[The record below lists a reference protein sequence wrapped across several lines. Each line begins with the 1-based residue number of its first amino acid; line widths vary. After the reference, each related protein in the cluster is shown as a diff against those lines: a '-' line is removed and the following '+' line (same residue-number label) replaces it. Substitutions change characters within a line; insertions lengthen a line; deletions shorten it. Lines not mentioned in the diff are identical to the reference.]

1 VNEEEGITEGKEG
14 ANRKGRGKATILVK
28 DLLFSHPS
36 DGPPILW
43 HGGQRGRFL
52 ELATK

>member
-1 VNEEEGITEGKEG
+1 VNEEEGITEGKEA

-36 DGPPILW
+36 DGPG
-43 HGGQRGRFL
+43 HRFCGMEGRGGDF
-52 ELATK
+52 